1 MFEYLRCGPGRL
13 QSRLCNS
20 NSSLNDGVA
29 LSGGIGGG
37 ISSSGSGGGISSS
50 GSGGGISGSGGG
62 ISSSGSGGGI
72 SGSGSGR
79 GSCSLGFR
87 DVRFELAYE
96 EISKGTK

>member
-13 QSRLCNS
+13 QSRCCNS

-29 LSGGIGGG
+29 LSGGIGGCI
-37 ISSSGSGGGISSS
+37 ISSSSGGI
-50 GSGGGISGSGGG
+50 GGGV
-62 ISSSGSGGGI
+62 
-72 SGSGSGR
+72 SGSGSDR

>member
-13 QSRLCNS
+13 QSRCCNS

-29 LSGGIGGG
+29 LSGGIGGC
-37 ISSSGSGGGISSS
+37 ISGGIS
-50 GSGGGISGSGGG
+50 GGTGGGISGS
-62 ISSSGSGGGI
+62 SSGK
-72 SGSGSGR
+72 

-96 EISKGTK
+96 QISKGTK